1 MYYDGMQEAIPG
13 RKGRNCSMH
22 TTEGRGNDG
31 EKYIFRPY
39 ITRNGVTYWAKNYGL
54 KAFRIPVDD

>member
-1 MYYDGMQEAIPG
+1 
-13 RKGRNCSMH
+13 MH
-22 TTEGRGNDG
+22 TTEGRGNTG
-31 EKYIFRPY
+31 EKFIFRPY

>member
-1 MYYDGMQEAIPG
+1 
-13 RKGRNCSMH
+13 MH
-22 TTEGRGNDG
+22 TTKGRGNDD

-39 ITRNGVTYWAKNYGL
+39 ITRNGVTYWAKYYGL